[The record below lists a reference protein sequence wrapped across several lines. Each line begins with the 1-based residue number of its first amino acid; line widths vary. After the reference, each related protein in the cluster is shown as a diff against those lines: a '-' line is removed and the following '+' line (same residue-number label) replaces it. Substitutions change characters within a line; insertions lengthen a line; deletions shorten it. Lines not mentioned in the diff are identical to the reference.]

1 MARNGK
7 NAMAPHGNFVVA
19 NGSQEEHSLD
29 EGIAR

>member
-7 NAMAPHGNFVVA
+7 NAMAPNGKFVVV

-29 EGIAR
+29 EGIDR